1 MQTHF
6 TLAQLADPDI
16 QAANDILRKCVHC
29 GFCTATCPTYV
40 IHGDELDSPRGRIY
54 LMKQAFE
61 GGEGATA
68 RLAKHLDRCLTCLSC
83 MTTCPASVDYM
94 HLVDHGRAF
103 VEKTYKRPWHDA
115 ALRRVLSLVLPYPN
129 VFRLS
134 LLFAAMGK
142 PFRGLMPA
150 RLKAMLDLAPTNPP
164 SPSSVDVPQ
173 VFPAEGTR
181 RKRVVLMMGCAQKV
195 LRPSINEA
203 TVRLLTRHGCDVIIP
218 KGAGCCG
225 ALVHHLGRDA
235 DSHAAAKRNI
245 AAWEHAAAEHGDID
259 AIVINASGCG
269 TTVKDYGWMLR
280 LEDGWAERA
289 TAAATKTKDVTEL
302 MLELGVTPRRHA
314 DLPRIAYH
322 SACSMQHGQNLK
334 TEPVQLLR
342 NAGFDVAEPAEK
354 HLCCGSAGT
363 YNIMQPDWAG
373 KLRSR
378 KVGNLR
384 SLNAAAVVT
393 GNIGCLTQIAGGL
406 DDDRD
411 PPVLHTVEILDWVT
425 GGRLPEGLA
434 AHTGS

>member
-1 MQTHF
+1 MQTDF
-6 TLAQLADPDI
+6 TLAQLADPNI

-61 GGEGATA
+61 GGAGATA
-68 RLAKHLDRCLTCLSC
+68 KLAKHLDRCLTCLSC

-103 VEKTYKRPWHDA
+103 VEKSFRRPWHDA
-115 ALRRVLSLVLPYPN
+115 ALRRLLSVVLPNPN
-129 VFRLS
+129 VFRFALVFA
-134 LLFAAMGK
+134 LLGK
-142 PFRGLMPA
+142 PFRKLMPA
-150 RLKAMLDLAPTNPP
+150 RLRAMLDLAPTITE
-164 SPSSVDVPQ
+164 SPSHVDKPQ
-173 VFPAEGTR
+173 VFKAEGPM
-181 RKRVVLMMGCAQKV
+181 RKRVILMTGCAQKV

-203 TVRLLTRHGCDVIIP
+203 TVRLLTRHGCDVIVP
-218 KGAGCCG
+218 KGGVCCG
-225 ALVHHLGRDA
+225 ALVHHLGREE
-235 DSHAAAKRNI
+235 DSHVAAKRNI
-245 AAWEHAAAEHGDID
+245 EAWETTAAEHGDVD

-280 LEDGWAERA
+280 HEDGWAARA
-289 TAAATKTKDVTEL
+289 ADASAKTKDVTEL
-302 MLELGVTPRRHA
+302 MLELGLTPRRAA

-342 NAGFDVAEPAEK
+342 DAGFEVAEPAEK

-373 KLRSR
+373 KLRTR
-378 KVGNLR
+378 KVANLR
-384 SLNAAAVVT
+384 DLSAAAVVT
-393 GNIGCLTQIAGGL
+393 GNIGCLTQIASGL
-406 DDDRD
+406 DDGRD
-411 PPVLHTVEILDWVT
+411 PLVLHTVEILDWVT
-425 GGRLPEGLA
+425 GGPAPEGWPS
-434 AHTGS
+434 GRV